1 MEGLETQQDGVDSVF
16 STAEA
21 RPKARHVPVR
31 IMTVVVSLDIYFVF
45 ELVWAGLWQPAQL
58 GELLATVGDNSVV
71 AGVADDVVGLFSLSY
86 CGDFGAAVATG
97 MLTYSNILVDA
108 AAS

>member
-1 MEGLETQQDGVDSVF
+1 VIEGLETQQDGVDSVF

-45 ELVWAGLWQPAQL
+45 ELVWAGLW
-58 GELLATVGDNSVV
+58 
-71 AGVADDVVGLFSLSY
+71 
-86 CGDFGAAVATG
+86 
-97 MLTYSNILVDA
+97 
-108 AAS
+108 